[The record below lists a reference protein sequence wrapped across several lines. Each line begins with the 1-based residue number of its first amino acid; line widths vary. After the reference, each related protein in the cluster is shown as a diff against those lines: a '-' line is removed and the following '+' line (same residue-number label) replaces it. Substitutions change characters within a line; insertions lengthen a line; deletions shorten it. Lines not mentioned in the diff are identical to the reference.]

1 MANTIAEKTPRVLE
15 GDVVSNVQEKTIV
28 VEVTRTFKHPLLGKI
43 IRRSKKYQAHDE
55 KNSAKVGDRVE
66 ICESRPFSKTKH
78 MALVRV
84 VRSA

>member
-1 MANTIAEKTPRVLE
+1 MTNTTTEKTTRMIE
-15 GDVVSNVQEKTIV
+15 GEVVSNVQDKTIV
-28 VEVTRTFKHPLLGKI
+28 VKVTRTFKHPLLGKT

-55 KNSAKVGDRVE
+55 QNSAKVGDRVE

>member
-1 MANTIAEKTPRVLE
+1 MANTTENTQRVLE
-15 GDVVSNVQEKTIV
+15 GDVVSNVQDRTIV
-28 VEVTRTFKHPLLGKI
+28 VKVTRTYKHPLLGKI

-55 KNSAKVGDRVE
+55 QNSAKVGDRVE

-78 MALVRV
+78 MALVRI